1 MLHAQKLIEGYGP
14 ATVLDALLAGT
25 RTEGAEA
32 PSAASTESGMD
43 GQSAGWI
50 DEPGVAETADGDGEP
65 EPVLPELPAPAVG
78 MDIPSM
84 GLW

>member
-14 ATVLDALLAGT
+14 ATVLDALLAGGQT
-25 RTEGAEA
+25 DSSM
-32 PSAASTESGMD
+32 PLTESTG
-43 GQSAGWI
+43 
-50 DEPGVAETADGDGEP
+50 ADGAGQDEGQMEGSDP
-65 EPVLPELPAPAVG
+65 TEITGSDDEAEPVLPELPVPANG

>member
-1 MLHAQKLIEGYGP
+1 M
-14 ATVLDALLAGT
+14 
-25 RTEGAEA
+25 
-32 PSAASTESGMD
+32 
-43 GQSAGWI
+43 
-50 DEPGVAETADGDGEP
+50 DEPGVAEPAAGDS